1 MIFNTLQPL
10 YLSEHEIRIE
20 ATASNADFIAF
31 EVLVDGQMVGARLH
45 VPPTDNKATI
55 NVKSMIHA
63 ELIALENSIVSL
75 EETTRIRKP
84 LECKVRAAVVSS
96 GSTGAFTDSSTFK
109 VMLGFDSGL
118 HQSDWYT
125 DFSNSRAFLT
135 EFPNREKIA
144 IDQPQFLTF
153 FNYANHSNGQ
163 IYIEAIGLY
172 SDGTQ
177 QTETINVD
185 SLDLYDSL
193 IINTNAQKLGL
204 VTDELMRYEVCVKF
218 MPIPI
223 AIGSATTETRL
234 SEVWY
239 YQIYTTPDHYKDLL
253 FFNDWYAPT
262 VIRLTGS
269 WTNTFQTDY
278 VRYQSG
284 AGINQTTK
292 DTRDIFTGKSGFVS
306 KDVSR
311 AMRHLYRRG
320 KCFLLLIDMV
330 QLLVLDKKKWNI
342 ENAFKF
348 LYVINLVMTAGSEPI
363 LTANKALF
371 VNGVVDVPSDGTPPP
386 SEDPPLEEETE

>member
-1 MIFNTLQPL
+1 MVIFDTLQQL
-10 YLSEHEIRIE
+10 YLSENDIEINM
-20 ATASNADFIAF
+20 TANADFIAL

-45 VPPTDNKATI
+45 VPPTNSKATI

-63 ELIALENSIVSL
+63 ELIELKNSIVSL

-84 LECKVRAAVVSS
+84 VECKVRAAVVSS

-118 HQSDWYT
+118 HQLDWYT
-125 DFSNSRAFLT
+125 DFSNSQAFLT

-144 IDQPQFLTF
+144 IDQPQFLTY
-153 FNYANHSNGQ
+153 FNYSDNTNGQ
-163 IYIEAIGLY
+163 IYIEAIGHYL
-172 SDGTQ
+172 DDTQ

-193 IINTNAQKLGL
+193 IINTNAEKLGL
-204 VTDELMRYEVCVKF
+204 ATDGLIRYEVCVKF
-218 MPIPI
+218 MPN
-223 AIGSATTETRL
+223 GATTETRL

-348 LYVINLVMTAGSEPI
+348 LYVINLAMTAGSKPI
-363 LTANKALF
+363 LTTNKALF
-371 VNGVVDVPSDGTPPP
+371 VNGVVDIPSDGTPP
-386 SEDPPLEEETE
+386 SEEPPLEEPPIDDETG

>member
-1 MIFNTLQPL
+1 MVIFDTLQPL
-10 YLSEHEIRIE
+10 YLSENDIEINM
-20 ATASNADFIAF
+20 TANADFIAL

-63 ELIALENSIVSL
+63 ELITQENSIVSL

-84 LECKVRAAVVSS
+84 VECKVRAAVVSS

-118 HQSDWYT
+118 HQLDWYT
-125 DFSNSRAFLT
+125 DFSNSQAFLT

-144 IDQPQFLTF
+144 IDQPQFLSF
-153 FNYANHSNGQ
+153 FNYSDNSNGQ
-163 IYIEAIGLY
+163 IYIEAVGHYL
-172 SDGTQ
+172 DGTQ

-193 IINTNAQKLGL
+193 IINTNAEKLGL
-204 VTDELMRYEVCVKF
+204 ATDGLIRYEVCVKF
-218 MPIPI
+218 MPN
-223 AIGSATTETRL
+223 GATTETRL

-253 FFNDWYAPT
+253 FFNNFFAPK

-269 WTNTFQTDY
+269 WTDDFHTDY
-278 VRYQSG
+278 ARYRNEKG
-284 AGINQTTK
+284 ANQKTV
-292 DTRDIFTGKSGFVS
+292 DTQDVFLAKSSLVGKGV
-306 KDVSR
+306 KQ
-311 AMRHLYRRG
+311 AMKQFYRRG
-320 KCFLLLIDMV
+320 KCFLLSIPIAIGTA
-330 QLLVLDKKKWNI
+330 QLLLLDKKKWNVKKS
-342 ENAFKF
+342 FVF
-348 LYVINLVMTAGSEPI
+348 LYTINLPMTAGSEPI
-363 LTANKALF
+363 LTTNKALF
-371 VNGVVDVPSDGTPPP
+371 VNGVVDIPSDGTPPP